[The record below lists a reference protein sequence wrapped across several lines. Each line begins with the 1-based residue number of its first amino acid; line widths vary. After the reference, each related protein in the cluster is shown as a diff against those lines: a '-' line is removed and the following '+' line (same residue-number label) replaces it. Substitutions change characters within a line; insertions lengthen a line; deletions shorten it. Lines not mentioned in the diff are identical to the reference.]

1 MHTQTVEAFLLI
13 EQPRQRLS
21 FWSQTLAALDAQ
33 GAPRTTA
40 IVAYYDPTCDQAL
53 LDLQYDARSANMA
66 YVADV
71 ARIAEIV
78 MVQPGELSEGERVR
92 FLADRL
98 TRCTIRV
105 TAQRTA
111 IGALAEIARKI
122 RDSRNS
128 SSKGPPPLPARG
140 AKARAE
146 GSGGWLPQG
155 HDDVDAPVRGKTAE
169 GTRDDVKKFPLMRGG
184 EPPPPPLMRGASPR
198 AQSPRAQSPTT
209 PLRGPEPPPPPRR
222 AEDTSER
229 TREQLHALLAS
240 ADRHTT
246 VPMPADL
253 SEKLTRESS
262 KLIDL
267 DALVPPTRPPVRH
280 GAGGTLPGVSTE
292 SRAVTPVE
300 RGAPTDLTQIYAR
313 YLRGGRWVAVRVGA
327 LSLKGAALLT
337 GALPRVDDR
346 VDLALIFGPHRAIVR
361 GRVGKVSSMREATS
375 TGASTFSMAFDLDSS
390 SRRHLTK
397 LLLAARDARITIK
410 PPPPR
415 ATRRFPVEWNV
426 ALGTLRG
433 AVKSVALDVST
444 YGMFVK
450 PERPLEVGAT
460 LTFSVMLDDGQ
471 SPIAGRARVVRQINE
486 TDAKA
491 HGLAPGYGLVVVSM
505 SESDRMRWSAFL
517 ARIERRADKRVL
529 IGADAAR
536 LAELQAHLAGLGYAV
551 TGGTDPGAL
560 VQLANADDRP
570 ADAVLIDAGWL
581 QNEASATLVE
591 NVFNAR
597 NVPCVTMHG
606 EARRARQ
613 AIDRLLEVVV

>member
-1 MHTQTVEAFLLI
+1 MHTQIVEAFLLI

-21 FWSQTLAALDAQ
+21 YWSQTLAALDAQ
-33 GAPRTTA
+33 GAPRAVA

-53 LDLQYDARSANMA
+53 LDLQYDARVANMA

-71 ARIAEIV
+71 ARVAEIV
-78 MVQPGELSEGERVR
+78 MVQPSELSEGERVR

-105 TAQRTA
+105 TKQRTA
-111 IGALAEIARKI
+111 VGALAEIARKI
-122 RDSRNS
+122 RDSRNA
-128 SSKGPPPLPARG
+128 SSKVPPPPPRAR
-140 AKARAE
+140 ARAE

-155 HDDVDAPVRGKTAE
+155 ADDEPSPGKTAE
-169 GTRDDVKKFPLMRGG
+169 GTRDDVKKFPLMRGA
-184 EPPPPPLMRGASPR
+184 EPPPPPSPAS
-198 AQSPRAQSPTT
+198 
-209 PLRGPEPPPPPRR
+209 RR
-222 AEDTSER
+222 DEDSGQR

-253 SEKLTRESS
+253 SQKLTRESS

-280 GAGGTLPGVSTE
+280 GGGTLPGVASE
-292 SRAVTPVE
+292 DSGRRRVE
-300 RGAPTDLTQIYAR
+300 RASASDLTQIYAR

-361 GRVGKVSSMREATS
+361 GRVGKVSTMREAAS
-375 TGASTFSMAFDLDSS
+375 TGASTFSMGFDLDEST
-390 SRRHLTK
+390 RRQLTK
-397 LLLAARDARITIK
+397 LLLAARDAKITIK

-426 ALGTLRG
+426 ALGTMRG

-444 YGMFVK
+444 SGMFVK
-450 PERPLEVGAT
+450 SERPLELGAT
-460 LTFSVMLDDGQ
+460 LTFSVMLDDGAA
-471 SPIAGRARVVRQINE
+471 PIAGRARVVRAIDE
-486 TDAKA
+486 ADAKS
-491 HGLAPGYGLVVVSM
+491 HGLVAGYGLVVISM
-505 SESDRMRWSAFL
+505 SESDRMRWLAFL

-560 VQLANADDRP
+560 VQLANNDDRP

-581 QNEASATLVE
+581 QNEASATMVE
-591 NVFNAR
+591 HVFNAR